1 LDEPSGEAERNI
13 NHEPFKIKSYE
24 EGKLEDSY
32 SDYRIDTD
40 SSADGAGNDQL
51 HGMHVKVKSEKRRR

>member
-40 SSADGAGNDQL
+40 GSADCAGNDL
-51 HGMHVKVKSEKRRR
+51 VHGMHVR